1 MPKSSPIEMDGRARM
16 CQLNDSLEEAAKFL
30 KCALTI
36 NLSPNWGELSFLLN
50 DIFFIPNT
58 VFLSVGI

>member
-1 MPKSSPIEMDGRARM
+1 MQPIVFEHMFTVFKVFNQLLGEKNMPKSSPIEMDGRARM

-36 NLSPNWGELSFLLN
+36 NLSPN
-50 DIFFIPNT
+50 
-58 VFLSVGI
+58 

>member
-16 CQLNDSLEEAAKFL
+16 FQLNDSLEEAAKFL

-36 NLSPNWGELSFLLN
+36 NLSPN
-50 DIFFIPNT
+50 
-58 VFLSVGI
+58 